1 VKQLGKLLVEE
12 GMVDAA
18 QLDRALDLQ
27 KDNGGKLGAAFVKL
41 GFLTEEALHYF
52 LAVQLGLEYVVPTQ
66 LPEEIVRQIPSQT
79 ARKFFVVPYRR
90 DANALTLLSA
100 DPTDPRYLALHDE
113 LMLPNSVEVR
123 FCVATESGVSALLE
137 RYYPAGAVE
146 PERPRP
152 GAGAQPAN
160 AAAQPVDTS
169 KDLAEQENLLNPED
183 LLATEGEVDTAA
195 GADDVYD
202 ENKVDDAPVIR
213 LVNSIISS
221 AVAKGASDIHLNPFE
236 KNMVVRLRIDG
247 NLHIQPASPPK
258 YRRAMV
264 ARLKVMAKMDIME
277 KRKPQDG
284 RIKIKVQGKT
294 IDLRVATLPTIYG
307 ENVVMRILDQESLQ
321 LDLTKLGFEPDEMK
335 SYMSAI
341 RKPYGMVLHTGPTGS
356 GKTTTLYSALSTIN
370 DPSKNVM
377 TLEDPVE
384 YNLPGVVQCQV
395 NPDAGMNFVAGLRAN
410 MRQDPNIIMVGE
422 IRDGETADIAIKA
435 ALTGH
440 LVLSTLHT
448 NNAPATVMRLVDMG
462 IDPMYVGSSLL
473 IVVAQ
478 RLVRRVCKDCKQ
490 PYEPDDDELL
500 KLRLK
505 REEIKGHT
513 CHKGRGCD
521 TCGGSGYKGRVAL
534 YEIMRMTPRVE
545 EAIYARKDL
554 NDLTDVCIEEGMQ
567 TLRMLAVKK
576 WKMGVTSSDEIVA
589 VTAAD

>member
-1 VKQLGKLLVEE
+1 MNAVKQLGKLLVEE
-12 GMVDAA
+12 GMVDAV
-18 QLDRALDLQ
+18 QLDRALEFQ
-27 KDNGGKLGAAFVKL
+27 KENGGKLGAAFIKL

-52 LAVQLGLEYVVPTQ
+52 LAVQLGLEYVVPSE
-66 LPEEIVRQIPSQT
+66 LPEDVVRQIPAQA
-79 ARKFFVVPYRR
+79 ARKFFVAPYRR
-90 DANALTLLSA
+90 DTNTLTLLSA

-113 LMLPNSVEVR
+113 LRLPSSVEIR
-123 FCVATESGVSALLE
+123 FCVSTESGLAALME
-137 RYYPAGAVE
+137 RYYPAGVPDAE
-146 PERPRP
+146 PR
-152 GAGAQPAN
+152 AASGAQRGEAL
-160 AAAQPVDTS
+160 DTS

-183 LLATEGEVDTAA
+183 LLATEGEVESTG
-195 GADDVYD
+195 GADDEYD

-247 NLHIQPASPPK
+247 NLYIQPSSPPK
-258 YRRAMV
+258 YRRAMI
-264 ARLKVMAKMDIME
+264 ARIKVMSKMDIME

-294 IDLRVATLPTIYG
+294 VDLRVATLPTIYG

-335 SYMSAI
+335 NYLSAI

-370 DPSKNVM
+370 DPAKNLM

-395 NPDAGMNFVAGLRAN
+395 NPETGMNFVAGLRAN
-410 MRQDPNIIMVGE
+410 IRQDPNIIMVGE

-500 KLRLK
+500 KLRIK
-505 REEIKGHT
+505 RDEIKGHT

-534 YEIMRMTPRVE
+534 YEIMSMTPKVE
-545 EAIYARKDL
+545 QAIYDRKDL
-554 NDLTDVCIEEGMQ
+554 NDLTEVCISEGMQ

-576 WKMGVTSSDEIVA
+576 WKMGVTSSDEVVA
-589 VTAAD
+589 VTAAAD

>member
-1 VKQLGKLLVEE
+1 MKQLGKLLLEE
-12 GMVDAA
+12 GMLDEA
-18 QLDRALDLQ
+18 QLGRALDVQ
-27 KDNGGKLGAAFVKL
+27 REQGIKLGAALVQL
-41 GFLTEEALHYF
+41 GFLTEEALQYF
-52 LAVQLGLEYVVPTQ
+52 LAVQLGLEFVEPDELSPDTVK
-66 LPEEIVRQIPSQT
+66 QIPAAA
-79 ARKFFVVPYRR
+79 ARKFLVVPYRR
-90 DANALTLLSA
+90 EGNVLTLLSA
-100 DPTDPRYLALHDE
+100 DPTDSRYLALRDD
-113 LMLPNSVEVR
+113 LLLPSSVEIR
-123 FCVATESGVSALLE
+123 FCVSTESAVKSLVE
-137 RYYPAGAVE
+137 RYYSEVL
-146 PERPRP
+146 P
-152 GAGAQPAN
+152 GAEGQPGAQA
-160 AAAQPVDTS
+160 VDTS
-169 KDLAEQENLLNPED
+169 KDLVETEKVLNPED
-183 LLATEGEVDTAA
+183 LLGVEGEVDSSG
-195 GADDVYD
+195 GAEEVYD

-236 KNMVVRLRIDG
+236 KNMVVRLRVDG
-247 NLHIQPASPPK
+247 NLYIQPASPPK

-307 ENVVMRILDQESLQ
+307 ENVVMRILDQDSLQ
-321 LDLTKLGFEPDEMK
+321 LDLTKLGFEPEELE
-335 SYMSAI
+335 SYMAAI

-356 GKTTTLYSALSTIN
+356 GKTTTLYSALATIN
-370 DPSKNVM
+370 DPAKNLM

-395 NPDAGMNFVAGLRAN
+395 NPETGMNFVAGLRAN
-410 MRQDPNIIMVGE
+410 MRQDPNVVMVGE

-478 RLVRRVCKDCKQ
+478 RLVRRVCKDCKK

-500 KLRLK
+500 KLRLT
-505 REEIKGHT
+505 REEVKGHT
-513 CHKGRGCD
+513 CHRGLGCEK
-521 TCGGSGYKGRVAL
+521 CGGSGYKGRVAL
-534 YEIMRMTPRVE
+534 YEIMRMTPKVE
-545 EAIYARKDL
+545 EAIYARADL
-554 NDLTDVCIEEGMQ
+554 NDLTEVCIAEGMS

-576 WKMGVTSSDEIVA
+576 WKMGVTSSDEVVA